1 MKKVVYCICISI
13 ALWALPSSLSAST
26 VRGKVYYSKVLK
38 PVCGFDGNHMGKKHT
53 MNEWRHFYNNNQ
65 LLLAIK
71 IFCPK
76 APEITDPNDLLNLY
90 HFLSSFA
97 SDSGNVPSCN

>member
-1 MKKVVYCICISI
+1 MKKVVYCLFIFIT
-13 ALWALPSSLSAST
+13 LWVLPSSLSAST

-76 APEITDPNDLLNLY
+76 APEITDPNDLFKSLP
-90 HFLSSFA
+90 FF
-97 SDSGNVPSCN
+97 

>member
-1 MKKVVYCICISI
+1 MNKFIYCLFIFT
-13 ALWALPSSLSAST
+13 AFMTLPSPLSAST
-26 VRGKVYYSKVLK
+26 VRGKIYYSKVLK
-38 PVCGFDGNHMGKKHT
+38 PICGFDGNHMGKKHT

-71 IFCPK
+71 ILCPQ
-76 APEITDPNDLLNLY
+76 APEINDPNDLLNLY

-97 SDSGNVPSCN
+97 SDSGNIPSCN